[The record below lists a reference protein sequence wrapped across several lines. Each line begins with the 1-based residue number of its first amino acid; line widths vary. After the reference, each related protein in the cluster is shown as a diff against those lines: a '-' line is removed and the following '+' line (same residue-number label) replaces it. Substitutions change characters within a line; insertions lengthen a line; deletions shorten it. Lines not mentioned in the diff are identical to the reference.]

1 MGGKV
6 FSESIRFI
14 NTASNLSY
22 VTLTTVHTQLSLSA
36 ELCMMYFQSIASEGQ
51 LSVGVKLYDVSLNEF
66 KPYNQTINLVLCK
79 IK

>member
-1 MGGKV
+1 MV
-6 FSESIRFI
+6 FESRI
-14 NTASNLSY
+14 
-22 VTLTTVHTQLSLSA
+22 TLYFTLLA